1 MPSPTTPAELHLRRL
16 TVDEALHR
24 LDPYLDAAFMD
35 GHATVRIVHGKG
47 SGALREAIWKR
58 LASHPLVKS
67 HRLALPGQGDAGV
80 TVVELEAR

>member
-1 MPSPTTPAELHLRRL
+1 MPSPTTPDELHLRRL

-24 LDPYLDAAFMD
+24 LEPYLDAAFMD
-35 GHATVRIVHGKG
+35 GHISVRIVHGKG
-47 SGALREAIWKR
+47 TGTLREAIWKR

-80 TVVELEAR
+80 TVVELEKR

>member
-24 LDPYLDAAFMD
+24 LDPYLDAAFMV
-35 GHATVRIVHGKG
+35 GHTTVRIVHGKG
-47 SGALREAIWKR
+47 SGILRDAISQR

-80 TVVELEAR
+80 TVVELEGR

>member
-16 TVDEALHR
+16 TIDEALYR

-35 GHATVRIVHGKG
+35 GHTTVRIVHGKG
-47 SGALREAIWKR
+47 TGALREAIWQH

-67 HRLALPGQGDAGV
+67 HRLALPGEGDAGV
-80 TVVELEAR
+80 TVVELEVR